1 MLHPKEH
8 PSSLRGSLG
17 IPSAKNKLPSLQS
30 YVLGKR
36 GGGWPRSLNR
46 IWVEVMHS
54 LHVYSHLDNFF
65 ANLTPNI
72 LSECAWICMG
82 KVYEPHSIAVLCVK
96 QVGKTTEYLLD
107 RVRIATT
114 LFLTCHQGPFHFMVS
129 LI

>member
-1 MLHPKEH
+1 MQRISCQVYSPMSK
-8 PSSLRGSLG
+8 
-17 IPSAKNKLPSLQS
+17 
-30 YVLGKR
+30 GKGG

-72 LSECAWICMG
+72 LSECAWICMV
-82 KVYEPHSIAVLCVK
+82 KVYEPHSLAVLCVK

-107 RVRIATT
+107 RVRIAR
-114 LFLTCHQGPFHFMVS
+114 S
-129 LI
+129 